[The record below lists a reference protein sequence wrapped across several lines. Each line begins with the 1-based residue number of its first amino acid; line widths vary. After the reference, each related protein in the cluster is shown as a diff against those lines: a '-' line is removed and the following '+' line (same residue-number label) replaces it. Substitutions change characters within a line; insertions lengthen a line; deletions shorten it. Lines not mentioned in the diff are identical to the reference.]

1 MDKDSRVLG
10 KGTSGTVRQG
20 IKRDKDSSSASA
32 ASDIAA
38 SAAAPTVFVAVKSM
52 PRADFTTEATLRQLD
67 REVRIQRM
75 VGGHP
80 NILPLLGGP
89 FLDDSEVHLVLPFC
103 SGGELYEA
111 ISSSGAADSFI
122 TEPCAVALVK
132 MMVNAVAFCHSKGV
146 CHRDLKPQNFL
157 FESKPCLLGTS
168 SSSSSS
174 SSSSPASSLHGLPA
188 LLLCDF
194 GLAETVG
201 TPDDPHRETMDEMC
215 GTFNYMAPEVFGKCY
230 TRCADLWS
238 LGVIAHILLLGRPPY
253 KPRVRHAFERDPAK
267 RRQAVPLPI
276 VWAEEDWAD
285 RSPMAQAF
293 VAGLLCEDPFTRTTA
308 DAAQRHPWLLQEEEE
323 EEEEE
328 EEGEGG
334 ACREASINMQE
345 HQVVVGGGGGGGGAG
360 AAAARSH
367 IVGRQ
372 LGEKQKDS
380 KQRERGGEEAAGGSD
395 SGGDDLLPPPPPP
408 SRAPL
413 LERQDSLFAKFGD
426 FQWYVAQEKL
436 HTAAIRVASKLV
448 TAAEVRQ
455 MKVMFVAMDVSQT
468 GRLTENDILAATQAA
483 GVGTVGLGG
492 AIGDLGK
499 ADDAAGD
506 GAKAA
511 ARKLFRAMDVK
522 ERGEVQYYDFQ
533 AFVLRKNMLGVG
545 HSIWQIAAELC
556 AQEDGGAAVGGGAN
570 EAAGAAGAAG
580 AAETAAGGTLGPST
594 AASSPVPEAVPM
606 RRIEDALGVDH
617 GSLWLLVNALLPEVE
632 WPSSP
637 SSSSLISLSVFAQ
650 LLEKVLS
657 DDVIS
662 QAVHRLGAA
671 ASMARPP
678 VVGRQGSGSS
688 RQDSDIDVAA
698 AAAAAGG
705 GRGGAGE
712 GLGATGG
719 TAGSDSGAGAG
730 GSGCD
735 AALEVHVGIT
745 CDVCDCF
752 PIIGTRFKCD
762 GCENFD
768 MCEECLRDG
777 EHRHDPAHSFSRMPV
792 NPERIRRRQSDLIA
806 MLKEHA
812 DTR

>member
-1 MDKDSRVLG
+1 MAAQLKAQLGAQLEAQLEAQSR
-10 KGTSGTVRQG
+10 
-20 IKRDKDSSSASA
+20 
-32 ASDIAA
+32 
-38 SAAAPTVFVAVKSM
+38 SAAADKAAAVEEARREAAAALKGAALAAQAQRATEKQALEAELARVRQAALRAESDATAAARAELEASTAAAADARAENAALRAKMQSVFAEASEVVQREREAARAAVEEAIAAE
-52 PRADFTTEATLRQLD
+52 RARAEAQTQQALKAASGQSSAFQKASADIVSSLEGEKKRLADELARLQEQASQARTAEDKQRDELAALQEALQEEKAQRQLERVKAAADLGEAQSKAARLLQDQQGAAERSLQAAVEQARAETHAETHSKLGAQHASRQEAAQAETRAAREAAERTRREADEAKQALAAAEAQAAARDAELLELRQALHQRTEALRKAA
-67 REVRIQRM
+67 ERIQRM

-111 ISSSGAADSFI
+111 ISSGAADSFI

-132 MMVNAVAFCHSKGV
+132 MM
-146 CHRDLKPQNFL
+146 
-157 FESKPCLLGTS
+157 
-168 SSSSSS
+168 
-174 SSSSPASSLHGLPA
+174 
-188 LLLCDF
+188 
-194 GLAETVG
+194 TVG

-323 EEEEE
+323 EEEE
-328 EEGEGG
+328 
-334 ACREASINMQE
+334 
-345 HQVVVGGGGGGGGAG
+345 
-360 AAAARSH
+360 
-367 IVGRQ
+367 
-372 LGEKQKDS
+372 
-380 KQRERGGEEAAGGSD
+380 
-395 SGGDDLLPPPPPP
+395 
-408 SRAPL
+408 
-413 LERQDSLFAKFGD
+413 DSLFAKFGD

-594 AASSPVPEAVPM
+594 AASSP
-606 RRIEDALGVDH
+606 
-617 GSLWLLVNALLPEVE
+617 
-632 WPSSP
+632 
-637 SSSSLISLSVFAQ
+637 
-650 LLEKVLS
+650 
-657 DDVIS
+657 
-662 QAVHRLGAA
+662 
-671 ASMARPP
+671 
-678 VVGRQGSGSS
+678 
-688 RQDSDIDVAA
+688 
-698 AAAAAGG
+698 
-705 GRGGAGE
+705 
-712 GLGATGG
+712 
-719 TAGSDSGAGAG
+719 
-730 GSGCD
+730 
-735 AALEVHVGIT
+735 
-745 CDVCDCF
+745 
-752 PIIGTRFKCD
+752 CD

-777 EHRHDPAHSFSRMPV
+777 EHRHDAAHSFSRVPV